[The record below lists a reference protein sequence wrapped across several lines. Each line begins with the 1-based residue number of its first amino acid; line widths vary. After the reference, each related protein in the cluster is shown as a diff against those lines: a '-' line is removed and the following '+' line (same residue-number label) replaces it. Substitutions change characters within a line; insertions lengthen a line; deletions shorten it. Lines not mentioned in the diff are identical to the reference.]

1 MGLEIVKGA
10 IPVATEDGYCLNGR
24 LWTKLS
30 EPVSWYQGV
39 AYCAARNS
47 RIQYLDDAVE
57 LRHDSESADDSG
69 KRQLTGTLLAVDHD
83 NCAHVYE
90 PSLAELL
97 LVASIPEVI
106 QRMPYFDVKD
116 DGELGKAILDY
127 SKSAER
133 SFVVPSE
140 DLVFSVSADAQND
153 SDYSRNETVRK
164 LMPRNAKKNAANIA
178 RAGYSCGK
186 IWFARRS
193 TPAKGYLRVRAVGLG
208 GGGGVSS
215 VVAGVVGFYDGGWA
229 RSVVHVGGAQKIST
243 VNEGRK

>member
-1 MGLEIVKGA
+1 MITMIKEVPNLV
-10 IPVATEDGYCLNGR
+10 PVSGKEPGYEFNGKI
-24 LWTKLS
+24 WTKSSGLVYWH
-30 EPVSWYQGV
+30 EGV
-39 AYCAARNS
+39 AYCAARNGPL
-47 RIQYLDDAVE
+47 QTLDEAVE
-57 LRHDSESADDSG
+57 FRHDSGGADSSG
-69 KRQLTGTLLAVDHD
+69 KLQLTGTLLAVDHD

-90 PSLAELL
+90 PSLAKLVV
-97 LVASIPEVI
+97 VASIPEVI
-106 QRMPYFDVKD
+106 QRMPYFDVRE
-116 DGELGKAILDY
+116 DGELGTAILNY
-127 SKSAER
+127 SKSKER

-140 DLVFSVSADAQND
+140 HLVFSVSADAQND

-215 VVAGVVGFYDGGWA
+215 VVAGVVGFYD
-229 RSVVHVGGAQKIST
+229 
-243 VNEGRK
+243 

>member
-1 MGLEIVKGA
+1 MEIVKGA

-97 LVASIPEVI
+97 LVASIP
-106 QRMPYFDVKD
+106 
-116 DGELGKAILDY
+116 
-127 SKSAER
+127 
-133 SFVVPSE
+133 
-140 DLVFSVSADAQND
+140 
-153 SDYSRNETVRK
+153 
-164 LMPRNAKKNAANIA
+164 
-178 RAGYSCGK
+178 
-186 IWFARRS
+186 
-193 TPAKGYLRVRAVGLG
+193 
-208 GGGGVSS
+208 
-215 VVAGVVGFYDGGWA
+215 
-229 RSVVHVGGAQKIST
+229 
-243 VNEGRK
+243 